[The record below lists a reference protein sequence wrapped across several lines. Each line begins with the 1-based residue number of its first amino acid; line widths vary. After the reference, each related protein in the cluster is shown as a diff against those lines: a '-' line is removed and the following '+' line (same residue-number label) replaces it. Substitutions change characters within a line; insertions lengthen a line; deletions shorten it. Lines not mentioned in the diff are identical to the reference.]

1 MKITKTYRCIESLDV
16 YENNAFKKFLLS
28 PYFNKNKS
36 LIALHDIYT
45 NYSEKQLE
53 LEDKKTIWNSILEN
67 KNYND
72 SKFRKL
78 NSDLLKLFEQFI
90 RIEAFEADKKTR
102 LTVELKA
109 INNRNLDILYNS
121 TKAKI
126 DRYEKYNIDKS
137 ADHYYYLYETEKT
150 KFELK
155 TDIERKNKK
164 TDFTKEFNIS
174 NISIN
179 LDIFY
184 LSEKLKYISTTL
196 SWSKLYKIKIEPFDI
211 SPIKKIISDKKEI
224 IPPIALYYQIYLTL
238 TEPEE
243 LRHFLILR
251 KLIHKYLDV
260 FPPKEQRYILDS
272 AVSYGVGKV
281 NSGFLELQ
289 KPTLDLYKE
298 ALEFEGFYDAGFLS
312 PKSFRNIVFFAL
324 RTKEFDWA
332 ESFVNTYG
340 ERLKEEQR
348 ENAKTFNLARIA
360 FYKKEFNQVIQ
371 LLQLVEY
378 DDVFYNLVSRTFLLA
393 SYYELEEYDSLE
405 ALINSTNVYLRRDK
419 GISES
424 SKRNYLN
431 QNRFLK
437 RIMNVNQ
444 NDKSAIEK
452 LKRQL
457 SDTKGIA
464 SKPWLVEKINELL

>member
-1 MKITKTYRCIESLDV
+1 MDV

-126 DRYEKYNIDKS
+126 DRYKKYNIDKS

-211 SPIKKIISDKKEI
+211 SPIKKIISD
-224 IPPIALYYQIYLTL
+224 
-238 TEPEE
+238 
-243 LRHFLILR
+243 
-251 KLIHKYLDV
+251 
-260 FPPKEQRYILDS
+260 
-272 AVSYGVGKV
+272 
-281 NSGFLELQ
+281 
-289 KPTLDLYKE
+289 
-298 ALEFEGFYDAGFLS
+298 
-312 PKSFRNIVFFAL
+312 
-324 RTKEFDWA
+324 
-332 ESFVNTYG
+332 
-340 ERLKEEQR
+340 
-348 ENAKTFNLARIA
+348 
-360 FYKKEFNQVIQ
+360 
-371 LLQLVEY
+371 
-378 DDVFYNLVSRTFLLA
+378 
-393 SYYELEEYDSLE
+393 
-405 ALINSTNVYLRRDK
+405 
-419 GISES
+419 
-424 SKRNYLN
+424 
-431 QNRFLK
+431 
-437 RIMNVNQ
+437 
-444 NDKSAIEK
+444 
-452 LKRQL
+452 
-457 SDTKGIA
+457 
-464 SKPWLVEKINELL
+464 